1 MGGFDMPKFK
11 NIEDLKTFRKEAQR
25 SMQVRLGIN
34 AARGLG
40 ETDPIDVD
48 TVAFG
53 NKVALHPRD
62 MLESSSVRQVT
73 LIFRGAPDP
82 NKFAGLGSMDLIL
95 YSL

>member
-1 MGGFDMPKFK
+1 MTKDMFSDA
-11 NIEDLKTFRKEAQR
+11 EWR

-48 TVAFG
+48 TVRSATKSPCTQG
-53 NKVALHPRD
+53 YAGIIVSPAGDADL
-62 MLESSSVRQVT
+62 
-73 LIFRGAPDP
+73 RGAPDP